1 MKIETPKYIINK
13 VIKVYEENL
22 FTEFTLEN
30 TRPLRQST
38 GLGQVTI
45 KKIILEYNTSKSAQ
59 HPNTNKVVDE
69 NVR

>member
-22 FTEFTLEN
+22 FTKFTLEN

-38 GLGQVTI
+38 GLG
-45 KKIILEYNTSKSAQ
+45 
-59 HPNTNKVVDE
+59 
-69 NVR
+69 